1 MQQNLANQTNYELQ
15 KIMSVKNNDLVVNN
29 SDKNLGAA
37 MADSLYPAVKRPIA
51 PEYNWNV
58 ASASL
63 FCRFYFN

>member
-1 MQQNLANQTNYELQ
+1 
-15 KIMSVKNNDLVVNN
+15 MSVKNNDLVVNN